1 MTQVIQFNLKWS
13 TSCQGNRCKRNCN
26 EFCREHWVMNL
37 RDLSLLFSL
46 FVIWKVTW
54 RPFVISSGSIEET
67 RMNTRLS
74 LTQKLHLNCTFPLE
88 KQTQSLFLFT
98 RSTDIYPWVPFVI
111 VLLEATVKRITEA
124 FWDNF
129 DVIWRFESKISVRF
143 VIGLRY
149 QKGML
154 ALGKEEKSVSL
165 SSKFLSVDK
174 GQFFF
179 RVKSFY
185 TPRDMWILVCCLW
198 TFLTGSKTR
207 NRNMEQ
213 VFLLK

>member
-1 MTQVIQFNLKWS
+1 M
-13 TSCQGNRCKRNCN
+13 
-26 EFCREHWVMNL
+26 
-37 RDLSLLFSL
+37 
-46 FVIWKVTW
+46 TW